1 MKKRKTRYWRICTA
15 LVVLLVIITYTPLI
29 IPGGVYK
36 PMVLG
41 IPYTLWTSFLITA
54 TLVLITYVGSKVHP
68 GKDEEEEQL

>member
-1 MKKRKTRYWRICTA
+1 MNKRKTRYWRICTA

-54 TLVLITYVGSKVHP
+54 ALVLITYIGSKVHP
-68 GKDEEEEQL
+68 GKDEEEEQS

>member
-1 MKKRKTRYWRICTA
+1 MNKRKTRYWRIGTA

-41 IPYTLWTSFLITA
+41 IPYSLWTSFLITVA
-54 TLVLITYVGSKVHP
+54 LVLITYIGSKVHP

>member
-1 MKKRKTRYWRICTA
+1 MNKRKTRYWRICTA
-15 LVVLLVIITYTPLI
+15 LVVLLVIITYTPII

-41 IPYTLWTSFLITA
+41 LPYSLWTSMLITGA
-54 TLVLITYVGSKVHP
+54 LVLITYIGSKVHP